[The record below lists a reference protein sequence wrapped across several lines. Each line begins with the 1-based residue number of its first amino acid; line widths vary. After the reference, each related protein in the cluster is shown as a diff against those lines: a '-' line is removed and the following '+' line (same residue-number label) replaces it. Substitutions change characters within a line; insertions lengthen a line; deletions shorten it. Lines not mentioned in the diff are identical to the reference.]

1 MLANFAFVQVHGDG
15 GVIDGS
21 TIGSLRVL
29 MSCLIRGGKDALPK
43 IVEPL
48 GKTRLADLVDLRID
62 LEELS
67 PCFSCVAL
75 VLEIGHYVG
84 VSGACYATPW
94 RVIAIRPWEERVNPP
109 PFHPGEKKLSVPP
122 STRPFPSAGSGHSAP
137 VAVGLGR
144 PCDILGSGTS
154 VDPRGQGRGRKG
166 RGTRPQTGLEP
177 KGRGGGRS
185 DERTRGTRAGTPE
198 DGRKRTGTALTD
210 AGSFS
215 QVEPSQWDEQKG

>member
-67 PCFSCVAL
+67 PCFSCV
-75 VLEIGHYVG
+75 V
-84 VSGACYATPW
+84 
-94 RVIAIRPWEERVNPP
+94 
-109 PFHPGEKKLSVPP
+109 
-122 STRPFPSAGSGHSAP
+122 
-137 VAVGLGR
+137 
-144 PCDILGSGTS
+144 
-154 VDPRGQGRGRKG
+154 
-166 RGTRPQTGLEP
+166 
-177 KGRGGGRS
+177 
-185 DERTRGTRAGTPE
+185 
-198 DGRKRTGTALTD
+198 
-210 AGSFS
+210 
-215 QVEPSQWDEQKG
+215 